1 VHDFDAACTPQ
12 AKRLAIDRT
21 THAFHYSLYAQPDL
35 PTRPAGVN
43 LIEGKLTDV
52 VQFLDEL
59 SGIENPPA
67 IQQTDAERRAHFTA
81 FPHPAS
87 CLLPPAFPLVAI
99 CVRTRINEINDL
111 IAAECE
117 QLTGGRP
124 DAEGVAMCRT
134 VEHIH
139 RAAYVR
145 TGLRRIAQA
154 PTFADLLDGLHQTA
168 LDLDDFRVDT
178 LYLSGRFPMARQ
190 EAAVLVADAL
200 PYRANVAAPRHRL
213 LLVAQRRTFWLGEI
227 LAEASQSYAPH
238 LGKPHHVSSSLEA
251 RIARA
256 LVNLVAPP
264 ARTLID
270 PCCGAGSILLEA
282 AALGLTAYG
291 ADCNPKMAHIAQRNL
306 LYFAYPPRV
315 VCADARVWAQTA
327 DALVTDVPYGRQLE
341 SAEEDLPAILA
352 NGARLAPLAVYVAG
366 SDITSQL
373 AAAGYGD
380 IEVLRLVKPNGFTRY
395 VHRARVTET

>member
-1 VHDFDAACTPQ
+1 MNESADAH
-12 AKRLAIDRT
+12 LA
-21 THAFHYSLYAQPDL
+21 SSNQL
-35 PTRPAGVN
+35 PT
-43 LIEGKLTDV
+43 
-52 VQFLDEL
+52 
-59 SGIENPPA
+59 
-67 IQQTDAERRAHFTA
+67 
-81 FPHPAS
+81 S
-87 CLLPPAFPLVAI
+87 CLLPPASSLVAI
-99 CVRTRINEINDL
+99 CVRTRSNEINDL

-124 DAEGVAMCRT
+124 DAEGVAVCQT
-134 VEHIH
+134 VEHVH

-145 TGLRRIAQA
+145 TGLYRIAQA
-154 PTFADLLDGLHQTA
+154 STFPDLLAMLRQTA

-213 LLVAQRRTFWLGEI
+213 LLVAQCGTFWLGEI
-227 LAEASQSYAPH
+227 LTEATQSYAPH
-238 LGKPHHVSSSLEA
+238 LGKPCHVSSSLEA

-256 LVNLVAPP
+256 LVNLVVPP

-270 PCCGAGSILLEA
+270 PCCGTGSILLEA

-291 ADCNPKMAHIAQRNL
+291 ADRNPKMARMAQRNL
-306 LYFAYPPRV
+306 LHFGYPPRV
-315 VCADARVWAQTA
+315 VCADACTWTQTA

-341 SAEEDLPAILA
+341 SADEDLPAILEQ
-352 NGARLAPLAVYVAG
+352 GARLAPLAVYVAG
-366 SDITSQL
+366 TDITPQL
-373 AAAGYGD
+373 GAAGYCD

-395 VHRARVTET
+395 AHRARVINI